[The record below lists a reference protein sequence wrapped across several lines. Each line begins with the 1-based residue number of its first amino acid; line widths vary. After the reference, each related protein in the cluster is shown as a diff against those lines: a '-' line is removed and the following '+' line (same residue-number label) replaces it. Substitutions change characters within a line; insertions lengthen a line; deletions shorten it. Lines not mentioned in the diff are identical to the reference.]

1 MSAAVMLTPAAGDAA
16 PDLCETAALGLC
28 ANVCACVE
36 RIRSE
41 ASRNFLESKTDYLS

>member
-1 MSAAVMLTPAAGDAA
+1 MMSVMSSAVMLTPAAGAGV
-16 PDLCETAALGLC
+16 AALGLC

-41 ASRNFLESKTDYLS
+41 ASRNFLESKSEYLS